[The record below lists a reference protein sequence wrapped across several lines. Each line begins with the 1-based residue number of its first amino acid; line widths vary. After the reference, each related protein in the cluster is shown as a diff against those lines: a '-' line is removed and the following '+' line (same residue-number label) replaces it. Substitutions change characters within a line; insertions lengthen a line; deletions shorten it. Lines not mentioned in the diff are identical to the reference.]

1 MPSTVNTSTVNTSRV
16 NTSTPSNALP
26 DELRE
31 LIAATKGFMPADEG
45 MALHAAALQYLR
57 GGVAVEIGTYC
68 GKSTIYLG
76 HAAAVRDAAIVTIDH
91 HRGSEEQ
98 QPGWEYHDPSLVDPE
113 VGLIDTLPFARQ
125 ALARAGLES
134 VVTCFVGR
142 SSEIASWWSQPLDL
156 VFVDGGHTEEAAQ
169 GDFHGWSPSVR
180 IGGALV
186 IHDVFPDPADG
197 GQAPYRIY
205 CEALDSGEFIET
217 SVTGSLRVLE
227 RVRNR

>member
-1 MPSTVNTSTVNTSRV
+1 MPGSDV
-16 NTSTPSNALP
+16 TPLP
-26 DELRE
+26 TEL
-31 LIAATKGFMPADEG
+31 AAVIESTKGFMPADEG
-45 MALHAAALQYLR
+45 LALHAAALTYLA

-76 HAAAVRDAAIVTIDH
+76 HAASVRDTAVVTIDH

-113 VGLIDTLPFARQ
+113 IGLIDTLPFARR
-125 ALARAGLES
+125 AIAAAGLES
-134 VVTCFVGR
+134 TVTAFVGR
-142 SSEIASWWSQPLDL
+142 STEIASWWRQPLDL

-169 GDFHGWSPSVR
+169 GDFHGWAPWVR
-180 IGGALV
+180 VGGALV
-186 IHDVFPDPADG
+186 IHDVFPDPNDG

-205 CEALDSGEFIET
+205 CEALESKEFIET

-227 RVRNR
+227 RVAPPA

>member
-1 MPSTVNTSTVNTSRV
+1 MSSTDVTPVVVPLPS
-16 NTSTPSNALP
+16 
-26 DELRE
+26 ELTQVIE
-31 LIAATKGFMPADEG
+31 STKGFMPADEG
-45 MALHAAALQYLR
+45 LALHAAAQQYLA

-76 HAAAVRDAAIVTIDH
+76 HAARVRDTAIITIDH

-98 QPGWEYHDPSLVDPE
+98 QPGWEYHDPTLVDPE

-125 ALARAGLES
+125 AIARAGLEDT
-134 VVTCFVGR
+134 VTCFVGR
-142 SSEIASWWSQPLDL
+142 STEIASWWRQPLDL

-169 GDFHGWSPSVR
+169 GDFHGWSPWVK

-186 IHDVFPDPADG
+186 IHDVFPNPADG
-197 GQAPYRIY
+197 GQEPYRIY
-205 CEALDSGEFIET
+205 CEAIDSGEFIET

-227 RVRNR
+227 RIAGPRG